1 MPYLE
6 ENGSIQIRDET
17 AMAEV
22 FNDHFTGLA
31 ERLADKIVGHF
42 DPQVLKTF
50 VDERKVSD

>member
-42 DPQVLKTF
+42 DPTVLKNF

>member
-6 ENGSIQIRDET
+6 ENGSIQICDET

-42 DPQVLKTF
+42 DPTVLKNF